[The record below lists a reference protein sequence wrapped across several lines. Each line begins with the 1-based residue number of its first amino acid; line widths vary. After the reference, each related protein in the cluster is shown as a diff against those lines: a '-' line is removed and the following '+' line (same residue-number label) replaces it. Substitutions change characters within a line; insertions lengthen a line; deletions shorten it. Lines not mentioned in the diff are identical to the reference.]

1 MKKLLIKLITPAL
14 QLYAD
19 TIIEALQSDAN
30 DSIKYML
37 IQQGV
42 ILDWYCVEK
51 LGIYLNWYETFDN
64 AI

>member
-1 MKKLLIKLITPAL
+1 MKKLFIKLITPAL

-51 LGIYLNWYETFDN
+51 LGIYLN
-64 AI
+64 